1 MTKNY
6 SLEYLKSISGGDEEF
21 IQDMIQTFVSSVP
34 EELGRIKNFIDQS
47 EWRKVGEIAHKFCSN
62 LMYLELDNIKEIAIN
77 IETSGLAMEHTEKI
91 PVLFE
96 ILTNACNEI
105 IQELKRDFEYLNH

>member
-34 EELGRIKNFIDQS
+34 EELGKIKNFIDLS
-47 EWRKVGEIAHKFCSN
+47 DWHKVGEIAHKFCSN
-62 LMYLELDNIKEIAIN
+62 LLYLELENIKEIANN
-77 IETSGLAMEHTEKI
+77 IETSGLAMEHTEMI

-96 ILTNACNEI
+96 KLTNACNEI